1 MTTTTAATATAATQ
15 EPYRIASDTWVIPE
29 PLYAG
34 DLGFV
39 TINSLLIA
47 GAEPVIVDT
56 GTALNR
62 QRWLD
67 QTFSIVDP
75 ADVRWV
81 FLSHDDHDHVGN
93 LLTVLDLCPRAT
105 LVTSWFSLERLRGD
119 FELPLN
125 RCRWVNDGETFDAGD
140 RSLVAARPPI
150 YDAPTTRGLFDPRS
164 GVYWSV
170 DCFGSAMPEPLGDSC
185 DLDAAMWEQMQLL
198 CNRII
203 SPWHT
208 LLDQTKFDRLVDSVA
223 ALGMTAIASAHGPAI
238 RGPMVAE
245 AMRLLRQLAAME
257 AAALPGQADLEAQ
270 MTELGLG

>member
-1 MTTTTAATATAATQ
+1 MTTTTVTPTVTQ
-15 EPYRIASDTWVIPE
+15 SPYRVASDTWVIPE
-29 PLYAG
+29 PLHAG

-39 TINSLLIA
+39 TINSLVIA

-67 QTFSIVDP
+67 QVFSIADP
-75 ADVRWV
+75 TDVRWV

-93 LLTVLDLCPRAT
+93 LLAVLELCPQAT

-119 FELPLN
+119 FELPLS
-125 RCRWVNDGETFDAGD
+125 RCRWLNDGETFDAGD
-140 RSLVAARPPI
+140 RTLVAARPPI
-150 YDAPTTRGLFDPRS
+150 YDAPTTRGLFDARS

-170 DCFGSAMPEPLGDSC
+170 DCFGSPMPAPVDDAC
-185 DLDAAMWEQMQLL
+185 DLDRSVWEEMQLL

-208 LLDQTKFDRLVDSVA
+208 LLDQTKYDRLTDGIA
-223 ALGMTAIASAHGPAI
+223 ALGATAIASAHGPAI

-245 AMRLLRQLAAME
+245 ALRLLRQLPAME
-257 AAALPGQADLEAQ
+257 AAALPDQADLEAQ
-270 MTELGLG
+270 MADLGLA

>member
-1 MTTTTAATATAATQ
+1 MTTTTVTPTVTQ
-15 EPYRIASDTWVIPE
+15 SPYRVASDTWVIPE
-29 PLYAG
+29 PLHAG

-39 TINSLLIA
+39 TINSLVIA

-56 GTALNR
+56 GTALNC

-67 QTFSIVDP
+67 QVFSIVDP
-75 ADVRWV
+75 TDVRWV

-93 LLTVLDLCPRAT
+93 LLAVLELCPQAT

-119 FELPLN
+119 YELPLS
-125 RCRWVNDGETFDAGD
+125 RCRWLNDGETFDAGD
-140 RSLVAARPPI
+140 RTLVAARPPI
-150 YDAPTTRGLFDPRS
+150 YDAPTTRGLFDARS

-170 DCFGSAMPEPLGDSC
+170 DCFGSPMPEPVDDAC
-185 DLDAAMWEQMQLL
+185 DLDRTVWEEMQLL

-208 LLDQTKFDRLVDSVA
+208 LLDQTRYDRLIDRTA
-223 ALGMTAIASAHGPAI
+223 ALGATAIASAHGPAI

-245 AMRLLRQLAAME
+245 ALRLLRPLPTME
-257 AAALPGQADLEAQ
+257 AAALPDQADLEAQ
-270 MTELGLG
+270 MTALGLA

>member
-1 MTTTTAATATAATQ
+1 MTTTSATTATTATQ
-15 EPYRIASDTWVIPE
+15 DPYRIAPDTWVIPE

-62 QRWLD
+62 ERWLD

-140 RSLVAARPPI
+140 RTLVAARPPI

-170 DCFGSAMPEPLGDSC
+170 DCLGSPMPEPLADAR

-245 AMRLLRQLAAME
+245 AMRLLRPLAAME